1 WLNYL
6 FKLRRLQTSLY
17 NRNDAFFTKKTK
29 ELDPAVDKEFTEIMS
44 KGMRL
49 CEEKLKKDKNDIH
62 AMYYLGIAKG
72 AYAGYETTVRRS
84 FFSSLKNGSA
94 AVDLHRNVLKRD
106 PGFIDAYVSLGMYDY
121 VTGSLPLA
129 VKILAFLGGVRG
141 SKKDGIAKL
150 EKVVREGHYARV
162 EAQVLLV
169 LLYDR
174 EKRLGDSLNLL
185 KELSVKFPRNSVF
198 QLEKGRTL
206 AQLRKTQESLSV
218 FEGLL
223 QDTAAM
229 KYMPDLIHYQYA
241 MALADSKQWQKAYY
255 HFVVAASQRQAPES
269 LVTMARLEAGK
280 CLDAAGNHDLAKAE
294 YQIVLRRDEAFDS
307 HDKAR
312 QYIKK
317 PFAPN

>member
-1 WLNYL
+1 MMKRGALCGVILLLASSAMASATALTPELESIRAEGFEALYNMNYEMAKTKFESMTKVDPQHPAGYIYTASTVWLNYL

-150 EKVVREGHYARV
+150 EKVVREGHYAR
-162 EAQVLLV
+162 
-169 LLYDR
+169 
-174 EKRLGDSLNLL
+174 
-185 KELSVKFPRNSVF
+185 
-198 QLEKGRTL
+198 
-206 AQLRKTQESLSV
+206 
-218 FEGLL
+218 
-223 QDTAAM
+223 
-229 KYMPDLIHYQYA
+229 
-241 MALADSKQWQKAYY
+241 
-255 HFVVAASQRQAPES
+255 
-269 LVTMARLEAGK
+269 
-280 CLDAAGNHDLAKAE
+280 
-294 YQIVLRRDEAFDS
+294 
-307 HDKAR
+307 
-312 QYIKK
+312 
-317 PFAPN
+317 